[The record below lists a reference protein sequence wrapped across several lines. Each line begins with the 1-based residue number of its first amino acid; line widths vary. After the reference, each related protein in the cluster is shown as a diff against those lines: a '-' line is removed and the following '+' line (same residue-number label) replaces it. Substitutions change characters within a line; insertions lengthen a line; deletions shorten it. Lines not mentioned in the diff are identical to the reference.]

1 MAKGQHATAIKCFL
15 SDMIQSI
22 VFHAK
27 GRDVCIKW
35 FYPMCE
41 DKCMYKNP
49 KKERNDIDHNRFIGS
64 LLAE

>member
-1 MAKGQHATAIKCFL
+1 MAKGQHATAIKYFL
-15 SDMIQSI
+15 SDIIQSI

-41 DKCMYKNP
+41 DNNP
-49 KKERNDIDHNRFIGS
+49 KKEKN
-64 LLAE
+64 